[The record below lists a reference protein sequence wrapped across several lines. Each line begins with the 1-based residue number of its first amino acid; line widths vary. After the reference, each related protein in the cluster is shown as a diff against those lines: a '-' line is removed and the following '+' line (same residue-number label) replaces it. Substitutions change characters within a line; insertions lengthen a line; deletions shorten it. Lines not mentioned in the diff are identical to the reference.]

1 MDAVYQ
7 YVDVLHVKAR
17 EGIRSD
23 TIDMMQT
30 DKNSE
35 GLGSIKA
42 SQTH

>member
-30 DKNSE
+30 DKSE